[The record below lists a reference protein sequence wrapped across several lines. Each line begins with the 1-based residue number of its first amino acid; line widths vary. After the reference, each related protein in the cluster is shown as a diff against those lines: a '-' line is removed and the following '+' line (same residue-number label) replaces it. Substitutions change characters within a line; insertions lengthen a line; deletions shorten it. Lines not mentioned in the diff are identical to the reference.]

1 VGGAAAA
8 IADRVISVVAKSAGN
23 DDLRELHV
31 VRPIVERVNDPRTLM
46 DAVAGLDQCID
57 AVIVEPGPAA
67 DHVDDMNGGGVKMEA
82 GAAPCLRALRAARTS
97 CTRTWPLVAA
107 VTPASR

>member
-8 IADRVISVVAKSAGN
+8 IADGVISVVAKSAGN

-46 DAVAGLDQCID
+46 DAG
-57 AVIVEPGPAA
+57 
-67 DHVDDMNGGGVKMEA
+67 
-82 GAAPCLRALRAARTS
+82 S
-97 CTRTWPLVAA
+97 CGN
-107 VTPASR
+107 PASR